1 MADEREVLFEFD
13 VQMTT
18 GILYD
23 YLLKHTYSGLQGILA
38 TIIGGLLLMN
48 FFVGGRVLYLIAG
61 IVVIFYIPSSL
72 YLSARRQM
80 LLTEA
85 FKKPLHYRF
94 YEEGIEV
101 SQDDIVELQQ
111 WEAMEKAISTGKS
124 IIVYTSRVKAAIFPR
139 KDMGEQAVRV
149 IEIIST
155 HMSPDKVKIKQ

>member
-1 MADEREVLFEFD
+1 MADEKEVLFELD

-38 TIIGGLLLMN
+38 TIIGGLFIMN
-48 FFVGGRVLYLIAG
+48 FAAGGSVLYLIAG
-61 IVVIFYIPSSL
+61 IVVILYIPGSL
-72 YLSARRQM
+72 YLSAKRQM

-101 SQDDIVELQQ
+101 SQDEVVELQQ
-111 WEAMEKAISTGKS
+111 WETMQKAVSTGKS
-124 IIVYTSRVKAAIFPR
+124 IIVYTSKVKAAIFPR
-139 KDMGEQAVRV
+139 KDMGEQTTRV

>member
-48 FFVGGRVLYLIAG
+48 FAVGGRVLYLIAG
-61 IVVIFYIPSSL
+61 IVVILYIPLSL

-85 FKKPLHYRF
+85 FKKPLHYCF

>member
-18 GILYD
+18 GTLYD

-38 TIIGGLLLMN
+38 TIIGCLLIMN
-48 FFVGGRVLYLIAG
+48 YVAGGKVLYLIAG
-61 IVVIFYIPSSL
+61 IVVIIYIPGSL
-72 YLSARRQM
+72 YLSAKRQM

-85 FKKPLHYRF
+85 FKKPLHYCF

-101 SQDDIVELQQ
+101 SQDDIVELQK
-111 WEAMEKAISTGKS
+111 WEAMEKAVSTGKS
-124 IIVYTSRVKAAIFPR
+124 IIVYTSKVKAAIFPR
-139 KDMGEQAVRV
+139 KDMEEQAARV

>member
-13 VQMTT
+13 VHMST

-38 TIIGGLLLMN
+38 TVIGCLLIMN
-48 FFVGGRVLYLIAG
+48 FAAGGSVLYLIAG
-61 IVVIFYIPSSL
+61 IIVIIYIPVSL
-72 YLSARRQM
+72 YMSAKRQM

-94 YEEGIEV
+94 LEEGIEV
-101 SQDDIVELQQ
+101 SQDDITELQK
-111 WEAMEKAISTGKS
+111 WEDMQKAVSSGKS
-124 IIVYTSRVKAAIFPR
+124 IIVYTSKIKAAIFPR
-139 KDMGEQAVRV
+139 KDMEENTSRA

-155 HMSPDKVKIKQ
+155 HMTPEKVKIKQ

>member
-1 MADEREVLFEFD
+1 MADEKEVLLELD

-38 TIIGGLLLMN
+38 TVVGCLLIMN
-48 FFVGGRVLYLIAG
+48 FVAGSSVVYLIAG
-61 IVVIFYIPSSL
+61 IVVIVYIPGSL
-72 YLSARRQM
+72 YLSAKRQM

-85 FKKPLHYRF
+85 FKKPLHYCF

-101 SQDDIVELQQ
+101 SQDEVVELQQ
-111 WEAMEKAISTGKS
+111 WEAMQKAVSTGKS
-124 IIVYTSRVKAAIFPR
+124 IIVYTSKVKAAIFPR
-139 KDMGEQAVRV
+139 KDMGEQTIRA

>member
-1 MADEREVLFEFD
+1 MAGEREVLFEFD
-13 VQMTT
+13 VQMST

-48 FFVGGRVLYLIAG
+48 FIAGSSVIYLIAG
-61 IVVIFYIPSSL
+61 IVVILYIPMSL
-72 YLSARRQM
+72 YLSAKRQM

-101 SQDDIVELQQ
+101 SQDEIAELQQ
-111 WEAMEKAISTGKS
+111 WETMQKAVSSGKS
-124 IIVYTSRVKAAIFPR
+124 IIVYTSKVKAAIFPR
-139 KDMGEQAVRV
+139 KDMGEQTARV

-155 HMSPDKVKIKQ
+155 HMPSDKVKIKQ